1 MFAVNVVMI
10 LLIPVSLTFLGML
23 WRTNPP
29 KVMGCSY
36 GYRSRRSMQSR
47 EAWIFVHR
55 FMGKIWA
62 VEGTFLS
69 VLSLVGFLYFHQ
81 QQPEALKEAMVY
93 IMLAQLFLM
102 RYPSIL
108 PRPLSSSG
116 SRSRPKSAV
125 SKAGRHRL
133 HRFTM
138 EEFHETQSSK
148 CL

>member
-47 EAWIFVHR
+47 EARIFVHR

-102 RYPSIL
+102 LL
-108 PRPLSSSG
+108 PIYFAETALQQRFPLPPKK
-116 SRSRPKSAV
+116 RS
-125 SKAGRHRL
+125 
-133 HRFTM
+133 
-138 EEFHETQSSK
+138 
-148 CL
+148 